1 LKPEEIEI
9 LLVEDNRAD
18 AELTQHALRKNA
30 LVNRIHVVRDG
41 EEALNFLFCTD
52 GYEERFDLPLPQL
65 ILLDLKLPK
74 VDGLSVLRALK
85 EDRRTRWIPVIVV
98 TSSKEEKDVMASY
111 DLGVNSYI
119 QKPLDFDEFRETAR
133 TLALYWLLVN
143 APPPRQA
150 MPRRAEKSA

>member
-1 LKPEEIEI
+1 LRPEEIEI
-9 LLVEDNRAD
+9 LLVEDNSAD

-30 LVNRIHVVRDG
+30 LVNRIHIVRDG
-41 EEALNFLFCTD
+41 EEALNFLFCRD
-52 GYEERFDLPLPQL
+52 GYEQRFGLPLPQL

-85 EDRRTRWIPVIVV
+85 EDRRTRWIPVIVL
-98 TSSKEEKDVMASY
+98 TSSKEEKDLIASY

-119 QKPLDFDEFRETAR
+119 QKPMDFDQFRETAR

-150 MPRRAEKSA
+150 LPLRTEKSV